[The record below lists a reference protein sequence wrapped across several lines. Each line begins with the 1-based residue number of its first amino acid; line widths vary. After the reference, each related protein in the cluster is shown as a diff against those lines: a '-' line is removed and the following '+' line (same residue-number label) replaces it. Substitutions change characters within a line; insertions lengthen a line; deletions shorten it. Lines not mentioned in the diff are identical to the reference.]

1 MLGVLGGATM
11 GLEPSPAMGEEETRG
26 RAGRAV
32 EVGWE
37 LPWWWRFRPA
47 HHPSPVTH
55 HPSLITRHLSPITH
69 HHPRRWCSPGLSS
82 SMLPTGA
89 IGKLWPELLLS
100 AFNLCLVACK
110 ALKRQIVTSTDLL
123 FLLVWKHGISQ
134 QPGSCCCAALPH

>member
-1 MLGVLGGATM
+1 MGA
-11 GLEPSPAMGEEETRG
+11 AM
-26 RAGRAV
+26 V
-32 EVGWE
+32 VE
-37 LPWWWRFRPA
+37 LPPC
-47 HHPSPVTH
+47 PSPVTH